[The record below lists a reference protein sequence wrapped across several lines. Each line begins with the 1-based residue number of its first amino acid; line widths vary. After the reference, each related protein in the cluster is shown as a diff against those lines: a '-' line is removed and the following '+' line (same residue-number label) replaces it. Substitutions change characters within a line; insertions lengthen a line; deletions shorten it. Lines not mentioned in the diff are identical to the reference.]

1 MTTSTL
7 FPSNIP
13 FLLLEICYNQVLKI
27 NRPQGRGGFFQEFSL
42 PLLLSNSYKD
52 FAEKANCRTDHRHPS
67 GLPGSLQESRSLM
80 TRAEKVIWLL
90 FAATSAQ
97 LAFQWPYVVLAP
109 GERTNLFSGLLCFLT
124 LAAVWISKRGALVY
138 KSWEFLVSAAL
149 TFIAVAS
156 ALHSQV
162 PLTSSYR
169 VLVLLASGLG
179 GFWCARLWLDTPE
192 NQRRFQY
199 LCLLLLS
206 GVALL
211 SLAGYFATGQIH
223 HYLTKGSN
231 HPLTDLLFLLS
242 FAPLALLAG
251 KSRPLKLLA
260 AVLLGLS
267 YVILCLSQRLSV
279 VFIPLGLGFLGVLLG
294 ALRWRHLVAALVVMA
309 MIIGLLAHQIYW
321 FKLDKAYP
329 AYRVE
334 NLFYSWSI
342 AKQHPVWGIGL
353 RAPRDQFLEAYQLKY
368 PYGTKEQFAK
378 DVAGIVTPDNQIL
391 TFLTGLGFPFT
402 ILYCL
407 AVLTLLLKLAGL
419 AFRPPPDCF
428 FHPWRFCSPCAW
440 PWCISSYMTVCSS
453 PKTVGFST

>member
-1 MTTSTL
+1 
-7 FPSNIP
+7 
-13 FLLLEICYNQVLKI
+13 
-27 NRPQGRGGFFQEFSL
+27 
-42 PLLLSNSYKD
+42 
-52 FAEKANCRTDHRHPS
+52 
-67 GLPGSLQESRSLM
+67 M
-80 TRAEKVIWLL
+80 TRAEKGIWLL

-97 LAFQWPYVVLAP
+97 LAFQWPYVVLVP

-138 KSWEFLVSAAL
+138 KSPEFLVSAAL
-149 TFIAVAS
+149 TLMAVAS
-156 ALHSQV
+156 ALHSPV
-162 PLTSSYR
+162 PLASSYR

-179 GFWCARLWLDTPE
+179 GFWCARLWLHTPE

-223 HYLTKGSN
+223 HYLTQGSN

-294 ALRWRHLVAALVVMA
+294 VLRWRHLVAALVVMA
-309 MIIGLLAHQIYW
+309 MIIVFLAHQIYW
-321 FKLDKAYP
+321 FKLDKTYP
-329 AYRVE
+329 AYRIE
-334 NLFYSWSI
+334 NLFFSWSI

-368 PYGTKEQFAK
+368 PYDTKEQFAK
-378 DVAGIVTPDNQIL
+378 NVAGIVTPDNQIL

-428 FHPWRFCSPCAW
+428 FPPLALLFPLCLALVHFQLYDGLLFAQNSWFFHILLGLIPSGRAATAVAAEAEAANRYPPMAAR
-440 PWCISSYMTVCSS
+440 PEA
-453 PKTVGFST
+453 GRAGGNNA

>member
-1 MTTSTL
+1 MHIAILAKKQTANPISGT
-7 FPSNIP
+7 P
-13 FLLLEICYNQVLKI
+13 QVY
-27 NRPQGRGGFFQEFSL
+27 QAAF
-42 PLLLSNSYKD
+42 
-52 FAEKANCRTDHRHPS
+52 
-67 GLPGSLQESRSLM
+67 QESRSLM
-80 TRAEKVIWLL
+80 TRAEKIIWLL
-90 FAATSAQ
+90 FAATCAQ

-124 LAAVWISKRGALVY
+124 LAAVWISRRHAPVY
-138 KSWEFLVSAAL
+138 KSPEFLVSVAL
-149 TFIAVAS
+149 TLLAVVS
-156 ALHSQV
+156 ALHSAV
-162 PLTSSYR
+162 PLASSYR

-179 GFWCARLWLDTPE
+179 GFWCARLWLPTPE

-199 LCLLLLS
+199 LCLLLLG
-206 GVALL
+206 GVVLL
-211 SLAGYFATGQIH
+211 SLAGYGATGQIH
-223 HYLTKGSN
+223 YYLTGGSN

-251 KSRPLKLLA
+251 KSRPLKLPA

-279 VFIPLGLGFLGVLLG
+279 VFIPLGLGFLGVLFG

-309 MIIGLLAHQIYW
+309 LIIGFLAHQIYW

-329 AYRVE
+329 AYRIE

-342 AKQHPVWGIGL
+342 AKQYPLWGIGL

-368 PYGTKEQFAK
+368 PYGNKEQFARN
-378 DVAGIVTPDNQIL
+378 VAGIVTPDNQIL

-419 AFRPPPDCF
+419 ALRPPPGSF
-428 FHPWRFCSPCAW
+428 FHPLVLLFPLCMALVHYQLYDGLLFVQNSWFLHLLLGLIPAGRAAAAVAAEAGG
-440 PWCISSYMTVCSS
+440 T
-453 PKTVGFST
+453 GGHNA